1 MPLVAQLLPL
11 PGWLVSVPLV
21 AQLLPLPL
29 PLPLPAWLVS
39 VPLGWQG
46 FAGGVGWQGFP
57 GGVLSVPAGG
67 QVCPGGV
74 VSVAGGVG
82 VGVVVCCVTDQL
94 ILPWI
99 SAVTSLL
106 EPMMMVWPW
115 GPPATASLVI
125 SNLPA

>member
-1 MPLVAQLLPL
+1 M
-11 PGWLVSVPLV
+11 
-21 AQLLPLPL
+21 
-29 PLPLPAWLVS
+29 
-39 VPLGWQG
+39 GWQG
-46 FAGGVGWQGFP
+46 LPGGVLSVPAGGQVCPGGVVSVAGGVGWQGLP